1 MIYKG
6 YFPLRMM
13 ASQFPSY
20 KISHPGHQNL
30 GALSTD
36 EYQAELGPDVQ
47 ALIDRNSTNYMA
59 GKTKPTHFGPFEI
72 QMVGDPI
79 PNPPTKYI
87 TGPSIRTSNLPF
99 RKRAR
104 AGEII
109 VSDYM
114 RTMAEVQYQNG
125 MDVLFRGNTRINSKA
140 PPFEYEFVNSAK
152 FIRRGGYDIHDQ
164 GVDILSEYREVE
176 VGKSPYQ
183 LGWDDSYIDFL
194 FSQLQA
200 GSADENDLILKCT
213 ADANRG
219 TLDLLTALAE
229 APETVKSIYQGCKTA
244 IRMYG
249 EAKKKEFRLRNKIKR
264 IKDRNVHNVMQAERD
279 TKEILDAISDVWLN
293 YRYNIMPTVLTIED
307 VLKTLDE
314 SGSTFHRWREGSTLS
329 RKGIVDPP
337 AGWSVSTP
345 DLEYTFR
352 CFIKRKILG
361 QTHDFWSLSST
372 NLFVTAW
379 ELVPASFIVDWFIQV
394 GDFLASLATPN
405 YSFSEGATLSR
416 RLDQTLVF
424 THDASKAKVIVTLRG
439 YCRFVINPTDYCRF
453 VYDGDLAGN
462 RTLDTLALAWKVF
475 LTKHLT
481 H

>member
-6 YFPLRMM
+6 YFPLHMM
-13 ASQFPSY
+13 APQNPSY
-20 KISHPGHQNL
+20 KVSHPRH
-30 GALSTD
+30 
-36 EYQAELGPDVQ
+36 EYIGSMSQDDYLAELKSDVQ
-47 ALIDRNSTNYMA
+47 ALIDRNSTNY
-59 GKTKPTHFGPFEI
+59 TVSNTTLTHFGPFQI
-72 QMVGDPI
+72 QSSGTPI
-79 PNPPTKYI
+79 PNPPTKFI
-87 TGPSIRTSNLPF
+87 TGPSIRTSNSPF
-99 RKRAR
+99 RKRAK
-104 AGEII
+104 AGDIV

-125 MDVLFRGNTRINSKA
+125 MDVLFRGNTRIHSKE

-152 FIRRGGYDIHDQ
+152 CIRRGGYDILNQ
-164 GVDILSEYREVE
+164 GVNILSEYREVE
-176 VGKSPYQ
+176 LGKTPYQ
-183 LGWDDSYIDFL
+183 LGWNDNYVEFL
-194 FSQLQA
+194 MSELRA
-200 GSADENDLILKCT
+200 GSNEEYDLILQC
-213 ADANRG
+213 AANANRG
-219 TLDLLTALAE
+219 TLDLLTAFAE

-249 EAKKKEFRLRNKIKR
+249 EAKQKEFRLRNKIKR

-293 YRYNIMPTVLTIED
+293 FRYNIMPTVLTIED
-307 VLKTLDE
+307 ILKTLDE

-337 AGWSVSTP
+337 DGWSVNTT

-352 CFIKRKILG
+352 CFIKRKIKG
-361 QTHDFWSLSST
+361 QSHDFWSLSST
-372 NLFVTAW
+372 NLLVTAW
-379 ELVPASFIVDWFIQV
+379 ELVPASFIFDWFIKV
-394 GDFLASLATPN
+394 GDLLASLGTPN
-405 YSFSEGATLSR
+405 YSFEEGATLSR
-416 RLDQTLVF
+416 RLDQTIVF

-439 YCRFVINPTDYCRF
+439 YYRFVINPTDFCRF